1 MNAPL
6 NDVHPDEAGLL
17 RMLDDQAELP
27 ERTNIEQHVEACEEC
42 ALAFDELRHASN
54 TLKNEFGFDV
64 ILPPGRVPAGL
75 TRRREW
81 ESWKVA
87 AGIVIL
93 LAATSALQP
102 VRAWMVSGWHSVVD
116 IFVGT
121 ETVSAPEPP
130 TPVASQPA
138 GAVVSFTP
146 RSPRLVIDVSS
157 WQEAGELRIVVSARR
172 DVSAQVLLAGS
183 PEHMTILPS
192 DGISITNTPES
203 TSSYRIGVPNTLE
216 QISVRIAGVQVVQ
229 LAPAAGDDLH
239 VVSLTSR

>member
-1 MNAPL
+1 MNAAR

-17 RMLDDQAELP
+17 RVLDDQADLP
-27 ERTNIEQHVEACEEC
+27 ERTNVEQHVEACEEC

-54 TLKNEFGFDV
+54 TLKSEFVVDV

-102 VRAWMVSGWHSVVD
+102 VRAWMVSGWHTVVD
-116 IFVGT
+116 VFVGT
-121 ETVSAPEPP
+121 ETVSTPEPP
-130 TPVASQPA
+130 TPVVSQPA
-138 GAVVSFTP
+138 GAVVSFAP

-157 WQEAGELRIVVSARR
+157 WQEAGELTIVVSARR
-172 DVSAQVLLAGS
+172 DVSAQVLS
-183 PEHMTILPS
+183 VESSEHMTILPS
-192 DGISITNTPES
+192 DGVSITNTPES
-203 TSSYRIGVPNTLE
+203 AASYRIAVPNTLE
-216 QISVRIAGVQVVQ
+216 QITVRIAGVQVIQ
-229 LAPAAGDDLH
+229 FAPTAGDDLH
-239 VVSLTSR
+239 VVSLTSQ